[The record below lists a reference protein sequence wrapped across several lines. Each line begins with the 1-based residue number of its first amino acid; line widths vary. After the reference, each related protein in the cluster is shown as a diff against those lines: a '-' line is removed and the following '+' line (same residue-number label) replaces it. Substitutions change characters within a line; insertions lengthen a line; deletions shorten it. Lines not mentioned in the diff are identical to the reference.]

1 MADTETI
8 SCTHCKQAHP
18 ALAKAPFPNP
28 LGERIRT
35 EICAPC
41 WQQWLAHQNKLMN
54 HYGLNT
60 MEPEHRK
67 ILLDNLKAFL
77 FNEGPMAEI
86 DTSLQGTITH
96 ISK

>member
-1 MADTETI
+1 MADTDTTP
-8 SCTHCKQAHP
+8 CVRCKQTNA
-18 ALAKAPFPNP
+18 ALPKPPFPNP
-28 LGERIRT
+28 LGERIKA
-35 EICAPC
+35 EVCEPC

-60 MEPEHRK
+60 MEPDHRK
-67 ILLDNLKAFL
+67 IILDNLKAFL

-96 ISK
+96 LK

>member
-1 MADTETI
+1 MSDTPTV
-8 SCTHCKQAHP
+8 SCKRCNRQQP

-28 LGERIRT
+28 LGERIKA
-35 EICAPC
+35 EICDPC
-41 WQQWLAHQNKLMN
+41 WQAWLGHQNKLMN

-60 MEPEHRK
+60 MDPEHRK
-67 ILLDNLKAFL
+67 ILIDNLKAFL

-86 DTSLQGTITH
+86 DTSLEGTITH